1 MTIIFLMNIPDFEY
15 IDNFS
20 YIVSPC
26 CNVSLINHTE
36 RISCEMNR
44 VTLVIGLAI
53 TLAIGIAIG
62 LVQQQDARGIGIIVH
77 GADANGANGGTAN
90 GANGGIANG
99 ANGTNANGAS
109 GNNSNGANG
118 VNTHGPNGING
129 NAVANSG
136 VFVN

>member
-1 MTIIFLMNIPDFEY
+1 MNISEFEY
-15 IDNFS
+15 IYNFF
-20 YIVSPC
+20 YIVSAC
-26 CNVSLINHTE
+26 CNVSLTNHTR

-77 GADANGANGGTAN
+77 GADANGANG
-90 GANGGIANG
+90 
-99 ANGTNANGAS
+99 
-109 GNNSNGANG
+109 
-118 VNTHGPNGING
+118 ING

-136 VFVN
+136 VILN